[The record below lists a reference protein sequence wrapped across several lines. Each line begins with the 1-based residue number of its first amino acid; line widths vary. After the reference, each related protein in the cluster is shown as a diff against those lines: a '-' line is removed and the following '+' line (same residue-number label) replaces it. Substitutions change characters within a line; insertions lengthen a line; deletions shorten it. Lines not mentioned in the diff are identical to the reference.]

1 MKALDTNVLVRFLT
15 RDDPP
20 QAERVY
26 RLFKRAENERSRFWV
41 PVTVLLETVWVLD
54 AVYGIER
61 EAILDS
67 LDDLLQMTVLRFE
80 SHAAVQDC
88 TAAARR
94 DRTDLPDL
102 LIAHCA
108 RQAGCEAVLTFDKKA
123 ARSELFER
131 LR

>member
-15 RDDPP
+15 RDDPS
-20 QAERVY
+20 QAETVY
-26 RLFKRAENERSRFWV
+26 RLFKRAENERARFWV
-41 PVTVLLETVWVLD
+41 PVTVLLETIWVLD
-54 AVYGIER
+54 SVYRIER
-61 EAILDS
+61 EAILDC
-67 LDDLLQMTVLRFE
+67 LDDLVRMTVLRFE

-108 RQAGCEAVLTFDKKA
+108 RRSGCETVLTFDRKA
-123 ARSELFER
+123 ARSTLFES
-131 LR
+131 L